1 MSKEERLASFLDRI
15 TDLCFSISE
24 LGIGGSSEGE
34 VAKPSTSTSALSP
47 EAPAFTPAS
56 KGKEQVSG
64 SQESK
69 SAVSEDWES
78 VPILPSESV
87 ELAPSYNQV
96 VVTYGLWLSLT
107 AHSHQ

>member
-1 MSKEERLASFLDRI
+1 MSKNERLASFLDRI

-24 LGIGGSSEGE
+24 LGIDEGSEGE
-34 VAKPSTSTSALSP
+34 VAKPSTSSLRP
-47 EAPAFTPAS
+47 EAPAYTPAS

-78 VPILPSESV
+78 VPVCI
-87 ELAPSYNQV
+87 AF
-96 VVTYGLWLSLT
+96 
-107 AHSHQ
+107 